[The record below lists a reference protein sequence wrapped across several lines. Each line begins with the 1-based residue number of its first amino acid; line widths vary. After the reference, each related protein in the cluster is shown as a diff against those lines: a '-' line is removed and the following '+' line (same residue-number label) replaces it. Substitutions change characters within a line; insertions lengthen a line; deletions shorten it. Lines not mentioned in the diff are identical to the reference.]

1 MTAPDPPPGTPAREA
16 VAALMDRHGDRLPRL
31 ALRVCPTETE
41 ADDLVQET
49 MIAALAAWP
58 RFRGESRTYTWLFRI
73 AARTCARMQRKRA
86 GEPDRLLPLDEIV
99 DGVPGGSGAERSPV
113 DGDRTARAWTTLE
126 REEVRRRLD
135 RALADVPSA
144 FRMALVL
151 KDIADFSLD
160 EIGEILE
167 IPAATAKTRVH
178 RGRVHLRRSLGEQ
191 GVLRPL
197 PAPSDVPRQVC
208 LDLLAAKLD
217 AMDKGVDFP
226 LPHGEICERCAALFR
241 SLDLAQD
248 ACATLREGALPARL
262 RQRLDALLAA
272 R

>member
-1 MTAPDPPPGTPAREA
+1 ME
-16 VAALMDRHGDRLPRL
+16 RHGDRLHRL
-31 ALRVCPTETE
+31 ALRLCPTEAE

-58 RFRGESRTYTWLFRI
+58 SFKGESRPYTWLFRI

-86 GEPDRLLPLDEIV
+86 GEPDRLLPLDEIL
-99 DGVPGGSGAERSPV
+99 GSGSEGSGSAAPPMAAPGG
-113 DGDRTARAWTTLE
+113 RAWTALE
-126 REEVRRRLD
+126 RQEVRRRLD
-135 RALADVPSA
+135 RALAEVPRD

-167 IPAATAKTRVH
+167 IGAATAKTRVH
-178 RGRVHLRRSLGEQ
+178 RGRIHLRRALGEQ
-191 GVLRPL
+191 GALPPL
-197 PAPSDVPRQVC
+197 PPPSDVPRQVC

-217 AMDKGVDFP
+217 AMDRGVDFP
-226 LPHGEICERCAALFR
+226 LPHGEICDRCAALFR

-248 ACATLREGALPARL
+248 ACATLRGGAIPARL
-262 RQRLDALLAA
+262 KRRLDALLPA